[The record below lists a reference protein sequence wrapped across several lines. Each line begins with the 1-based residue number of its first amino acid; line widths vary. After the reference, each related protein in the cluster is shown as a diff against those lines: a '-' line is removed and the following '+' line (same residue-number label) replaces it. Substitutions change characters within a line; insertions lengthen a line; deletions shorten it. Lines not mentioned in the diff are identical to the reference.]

1 MISDESCNENDINEF
16 QIFMNAQI
24 EQINIHKYLESEKAH
39 RDLGNEAVM
48 DWIIKYAKIFREQYD
63 KNRKNGKS

>member
-1 MISDESCNENDINEF
+1 
-16 QIFMNAQI
+16 MNAQI